1 MLEKLTNSINAMVEK
16 RPIWLKKDI
25 EPSKL
30 EKK

>member
-1 MLEKLTNSINAMVEK
+1 MLEKLINNINAMVEE

-30 EKK
+30 EKE